1 MKKKKQFI
9 VFIIAVVLLV
19 LGDFG
24 YNVYSKKKIDVE
36 NSIDAYQQKLLDAKL
51 ENKKLQEKI
60 DIAQIDN
67 EHLQD
72 RISELHHIIDKLY
85 DEKTN
90 YIISDQIG
98 RKVLQAFANNDIN
111 QLNELL
117 PINVKAYKGYLEKT
131 VNGSTS
137 KVSFQP
143 IQSMGLDNNN
153 GTISIW
159 HYYNDEESKTFVILY
174 NIVNELNSTSID
186 CRMTFRIINEKDTQ
200 PGVTKTTFKLVD
212 IEIGKDLIHSDA

>member
-1 MKKKKQFI
+1 
-9 VFIIAVVLLV
+9 
-19 LGDFG
+19 
-24 YNVYSKKKIDVE
+24 SKKKIDVE

-98 RKVLQAFANNDIN
+98 RKVFQAFANNDIN

-131 VNGSTS
+131 VNGS
-137 KVSFQP
+137 
-143 IQSMGLDNNN
+143 
-153 GTISIW
+153 
-159 HYYNDEESKTFVILY
+159 
-174 NIVNELNSTSID
+174 
-186 CRMTFRIINEKDTQ
+186 
-200 PGVTKTTFKLVD
+200 
-212 IEIGKDLIHSDA
+212 